1 MLCSAFKGV
10 LPSDLFDKY
19 DCRGGWFKL
28 EYDLAIAGEM
38 SDRIGEQ
45 MDEKRDANAMVARR
59 NQKRQAM
66 ITSKEMGSIL
76 TDWAGD

>member
-1 MLCSAFKGV
+1 MLCSAFKGI

-28 EYDLAIAGEM
+28 EYDIAIAGEM

-45 MDEKRDANAMVARR
+45 MDEKKDAKAMVARR
-59 NQKRQAM
+59 NQRREL
-66 ITSKEMGSIL
+66 ITSKDMGSIMQ
-76 TDWAGD
+76 DWVDS